1 LAYPSL
7 TVAIDD
13 AKASLVT
20 LSIAVITY
28 FLANGPEHHLDAV
41 VSRVF
46 YVAQSLASRF
56 AGAAVACD
64 ILRE

>member
-13 AKASLVT
+13 AKANVIT
-20 LSIAVITY
+20 LSISVITR
-28 FLANGPEHHLDAV
+28 FLANGSEHHLDAE

-46 YVAQSLASRF
+46 YVPQSLASRF
-56 AGAAVACD
+56 AGAAAACD
-64 ILRE
+64 IV